1 MGARWIHGHSV
12 ESTRIN
18 EEKQVN
24 KWPSNLSAGECL
36 QQTNPYPFL
45 FFVEL
50 LDRKNHRT
58 AKSCILSPTPMIHRT
73 LFCYTPR
80 RCRSTEPEGSRV
92 IVSLNKSKEIYI
104 YNTFK
109 RISGNGGGAK
119 RAASP
124 LGRRRDPPR
133 QTSSK
138 EGAIDGGNCVC
149 YTHKRGE
156 YKKRASQARS
166 FVCERDDLGHLP
178 LFLSLSTV

>member
-1 MGARWIHGHSV
+1 MTQQSLSRGV
-12 ESTRIN
+12 STA
-18 EEKQVN
+18 N
-24 KWPSNLSAGECL
+24 KSLSFS
-36 QQTNPYPFL
+36 FL

-104 YNTFK
+104 YNTIK

-149 YTHKRGE
+149 YTRTREGNIRKE
-156 YKKRASQARS
+156 QAKLDLLCASVMTWVICP
-166 FVCERDDLGHLP
+166 F
-178 LFLSLSTV
+178 FSLSRLYNPASFSSLRCRLEP